1 MKSLLRISALS
12 AAAGIFIASA
22 GAGAQLLIIG
32 NDEKVSFDENTG
44 KTITHPAGKDTVSII
59 DIADPANPKI
69 IVNLALMN
77 TITGPPVNLAITPD
91 RHLALVANSLDWVKD
106 GDGWKGAP
114 DNKIYVI
121 DLAASPPTQ
130 IGTVEAGK
138 QASGMAI
145 NRAGTLALVANR
157 AENSVTALATSD
169 GKNVKPIG
177 TVSVATQPTA
187 AVAAPPP
194 ALPVAVAITPDGKR
208 ALVVKSGANRVGLL
222 DIDGQKVSYAQ
233 VDGKNYDMATGLN
246 PLNVQITP
254 DGKLAIVNNI
264 GGGQDGQVDT
274 VGVIDLEAS
283 PPRVIDQIVV
293 GDGPEGL
300 AVSPAGGYAAS
311 LILNGT
317 GGTPKTAFYRHD
329 KSYVALL
336 KIDGKTVRKVAQADV
351 GGLAEGIAFSP
362 DGRYLYVG
370 NFVDGDIDILRV
382 DGDTPDQGGQ
392 PGSTRASRLD
402 AQQYALSET
411 ENRKMTEIQRVAIL
425 TGAAGGIGRGM
436 TRALLAAGI
445 GVAGIDR
452 DRERP
457 SRRARV
463 SKARQPIC
471 SQSKPT

>member
-1 MKSLLRISALS
+1 MSTYSRLLALV
-12 AAAGIFIASA
+12 AAT
-22 GAGAQLLIIG
+22 GALLMPGYATRAQLLITG
-32 NDEKVSFDENTG
+32 NDEKVTFDENTG

-59 DIADPANPKI
+59 DIADPAKPEI
-69 IVNLALMN
+69 VVNLPLMN

-91 RHLALVANSLDWVKD
+91 KHLALVANSLDWVKD
-106 GDGWKGAP
+106 GDAWKGIP

-121 DLAASPPTQ
+121 DLTASPPGQ

-145 NRAGTLALVANR
+145 NHSGTLALVANR
-157 AENSVTALATSD
+157 AEDSVTVLAIE
-169 GKNVKPIG
+169 GKNVKSVG
-177 TVSVATQPTA
+177 TVSVATQPT
-187 AVAAPPP
+187 VAIATPPP

-208 ALVVKSGANRVGLL
+208 ALVAKSGANRVGLL

-246 PLNVQITP
+246 PLNLQITP

-283 PPRVIDQIVV
+283 PPRVIDQVVV

-300 AVSPAGGYAAS
+300 AMSPAGGYAAA

-329 KSYVALL
+329 TSSVALVQVE
-336 KIDGKTVRKVAQADV
+336 GKTVRKVGQADV

-370 NFVDGDIDILRV
+370 NFVDATMDILRL
-382 DGDTPDQGGQ
+382 DGDTLTKVANFALPGH
-392 PGSTRASRLD
+392 PASMRGST
-402 AQQYALSET
+402 
-411 ENRKMTEIQRVAIL
+411 
-425 TGAAGGIGRGM
+425 
-436 TRALLAAGI
+436 
-445 GVAGIDR
+445 
-452 DRERP
+452 P
-457 SRRARV
+457 
-463 SKARQPIC
+463 
-471 SQSKPT
+471 